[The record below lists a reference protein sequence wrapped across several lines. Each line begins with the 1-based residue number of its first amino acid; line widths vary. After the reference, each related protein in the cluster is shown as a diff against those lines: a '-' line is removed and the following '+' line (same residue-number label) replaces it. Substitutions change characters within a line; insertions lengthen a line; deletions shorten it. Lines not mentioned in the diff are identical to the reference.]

1 MSERRVTIDITA
13 RERRTYERLRSRVVA
28 GRPGE
33 PSGFRDLVLLLPDFV
48 VLLSR
53 LARDPQV
60 PPGAKLVAAS
70 AVAYVLSPIELLPEL
85 LLGPFGLIDDLLVV
99 AAGVSFLV
107 NRVHPDLVRAHWPG
121 QEDALEWVQAV
132 SSWAE
137 QKLARGLVGLL
148 GRLPR
153 LVGY

>member
-1 MSERRVTIDITA
+1 MTEQRITIDITA
-13 RERRTYERLRSRVVA
+13 RDRRTYERLRSRVVA

-33 PSGFRDLVLLLPDFV
+33 ASGFRDLILLLPDFV
-48 VLLSR
+48 LLLSR
-53 LARDPQV
+53 LARDRQV

-85 LLGPFGLIDDLLVV
+85 LLGPFGLVDDLLVV

-137 QKLARGLVGLL
+137 RKLSRGVVGLL
-148 GRLPR
+148 ARLPR
-153 LVGY
+153 FGY

>member
-1 MSERRVTIDITA
+1 MTEPRITIDITA

-28 GRPGE
+28 GQPGE
-33 PSGFRDLVLLLPDFV
+33 ASGFRDLILLLPDFV

-53 LARDPQV
+53 LARDRQV

-137 QKLARGLVGLL
+137 QKLARGVVGLL

>member
-1 MSERRVTIDITA
+1 MPEQRVTIDITD
-13 RERRTYERLRSRVVA
+13 RERRIYERLRSRFVA
-28 GRPGE
+28 QRPGE
-33 PSGFRDLVLLLPDFV
+33 ASSFRDLVLLLPDFV

-60 PPGAKLVAAS
+60 PVGAKLVAAS
-70 AVAYVLSPIELLPEL
+70 AVAYVLSPIELLPEI
-85 LLGPFGLIDDLLVV
+85 LLGPFGLVDDLLVV

-137 QKLARGLVGLL
+137 RQLARGVVGLL

-153 LVGY
+153 LGY